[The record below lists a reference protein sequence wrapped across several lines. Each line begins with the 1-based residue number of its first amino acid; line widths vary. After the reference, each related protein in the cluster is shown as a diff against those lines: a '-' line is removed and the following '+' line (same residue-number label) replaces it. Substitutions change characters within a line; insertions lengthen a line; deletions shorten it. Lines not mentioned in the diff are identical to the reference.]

1 MIKSLDRLTRDWHDG
16 PRFPTTRNTLA
27 AVFEERDIDLL
38 IAACNA
44 AGLSA
49 FHFIEE
55 RDIDLLI
62 AVCNAAGLSAFHF
75 IGRRMAPLSASLA
88 GVVLP
93 YDHFC
98 KHLDEQGRTVDSML
112 EKKNFEKAGILLAE
126 PFSNLTIDTYPVTA
140 KYRSPDDP
148 ATVVKEA
155 GKTLQHFKC

>member
-44 AGLSA
+44 AGLSAFHFIEERDIDLLIAACNTAGLSA

-112 EKKNFEKAGILLAE
+112 EKKNFEKAGILLA
-126 PFSNLTIDTYPVTA
+126 VT
-140 KYRSPDDP
+140 
-148 ATVVKEA
+148 
-155 GKTLQHFKC
+155 